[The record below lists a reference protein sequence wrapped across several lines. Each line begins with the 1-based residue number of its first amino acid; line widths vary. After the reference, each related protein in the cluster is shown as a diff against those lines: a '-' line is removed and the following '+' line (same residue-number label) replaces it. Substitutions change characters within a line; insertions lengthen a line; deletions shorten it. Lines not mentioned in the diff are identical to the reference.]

1 LGKSR
6 TETQPEIDTDA
17 DRYPSLTSVL
27 NKVQHRMPSELV
39 HIERLEVTCLA
50 NGDATFRVWAPRA
63 EEPETGFIP
72 SATG

>member
-27 NKVQHRMPSELV
+27 NKVQQRMPSEVV

-50 NGDATFRVWAPRA
+50 NGDATYRVWTPRA